1 MACGSYLNALVL
13 LIALSTHAVFEGIA
27 LGLTD
32 DLSATINIMLGLL
45 FHKGP
50 ASMSLGIALSKRF
63 NNDAADR
70 RRATFLVITFALAT
84 PIGIALGLAL
94 STTDN
99 MIEIIFNSFAG
110 GTFIYIAASEV
121 VVEEFSIMGGR
132 WIKMLFFSL
141 GAAIITSMWIIE

>member
-1 MACGSYLNALVL
+1 
-13 LIALSTHAVFEGIA
+13 
-27 LGLTD
+27 
-32 DLSATINIMLGLL
+32 
-45 FHKGP
+45 
-50 ASMSLGIALSKRF
+50 MSLGIALSKRF

-121 VVEEFSIMGGR
+121 VVEEFSIMSGR